1 MKSFIA
7 TAAVL
12 ALSTSVVLAQQNAPA
27 RPPAPQPQLKLST
40 AAFPDGGR
48 IKVPYA
54 CQDSQNFSRHSL
66 PLEWTGAPEGT
77 ASFAI
82 VMHDTDVHPRKA
94 AEDVLHWMIWNIP
107 GTATKLA
114 ENLGAAPE
122 LADGSRQSKNITNQ
136 VGYMGPCAPVGK
148 PHHYVLELYALDQKL
163 DTAPEGT
170 RADVLKAMDG
180 HILASGVYVG
190 LFNQ

>member
-1 MKSFIA
+1 MNKLIV
-7 TAAVL
+7 AAVV
-12 ALSTSVVLAQQNAPA
+12 LSAGVAFAQQQAK
-27 RPPAPQPQLKLST
+27 PPAPQPQLKLST
-40 AAFPDGGR
+40 PAFPDGGR

-54 CQDSQNFSRHSL
+54 CENSQNFSRHSL

-82 VMHDTDVHPRKA
+82 IMHDTDVHPRKA
-94 AEDVLHWMIWNIP
+94 ADDVLHWMIWNIP
-107 GTATKLA
+107 GTAAKLA
-114 ENLGAAPE
+114 ENLGAVPE

-136 VGYMGPCAPVGK
+136 VGYMGPCAPAGK
-148 PHHYVLELYALDQKL
+148 PHHYVFELYALDQKL
-163 DTAPEGT
+163 DVAPEGT